1 LNDPVPSRTRF
12 APSPTG
18 RFHIGG
24 ARTALYSYLIAK
36 QGGGQFVLRIED
48 TDRRRLVPSAEAEIM
63 ESLRW
68 LGIEWDE
75 GPDIGGPYGPYRQ
88 SERAQIYRRYAQDLV
103 DQGDAYPCFCSPE
116 RLARVRKEMRQRRLP
131 PRYDGQ
137 CRRISPADAQRRVE
151 AGESHVIRFK
161 TPGEG
166 STTAVDALRGPIKVE
181 NETLDDYILLKS
193 DGMPV
198 YHLGVVVDDHLMKI
212 THVVRTAEW
221 LPTFP
226 LHVLLYQAFGWPQP
240 EWIHPSVFLNPSGK
254 GKLSKRDSGG
264 AKGGVGAIFTLDLRE
279 MGYLPEA
286 VLNWM
291 ALMGWAYDDHT
302 ELFSLVDLIE
312 KFSVGGLNPS
322 PAAVNYSKLDHFNG
336 LYIRSLE
343 TSDLAGRMEPFFIE
357 AGIPADRER
366 LERIAPIIQ
375 ERIRTLDEAV
385 DMAGFFFREEIE
397 PDPEALVGKKMS
409 PGESAQALRRAHEV
423 IAALPSMEIE
433 PLESALRDL
442 AEEMGLKAGQLF
454 GILRMAVTGQRV
466 SPPLIESM
474 EIVGQGKVLE
484 RIAHAAEVMEG
495 WEGSGTA

>member
-1 LNDPVPSRTRF
+1 MSDPVSSRTRF

-24 ARTALYSYLIAK
+24 ARTALYSFLIAK
-36 QGGGQFVLRIED
+36 QGRGQFVLRIED
-48 TDRRRLVPSAEAEIM
+48 TDRKRFVPSAEAEIM

-88 SERAQIYRRYAQDLV
+88 SERVQIYQRYAQDLV
-103 DQGDAYPCFCSPE
+103 DQGQAYPCFCTQE

-131 PRYDGQ
+131 PRYDGH
-137 CRRISPADAQRRVE
+137 CRRISPSDARKRVGS
-151 AGESHVIRFK
+151 GEPHVIRFK
-161 TPGEG
+161 IPREG
-166 STTAVDALRGPIKVE
+166 TTTAVDALRGPINVE

-193 DGMPV
+193 DGLPV

-226 LHVLLYQAFGWPQP
+226 LHVLLYRAFGWPQP

-254 GKLSKRDSGG
+254 GKLSKRDSAG

-302 ELFSLVDLIE
+302 ELFGLEDLIE

-343 TSDLAGRMEPFFIE
+343 TTELAARIQPFFIK
-357 AGIPADRER
+357 AGIEADRER

-375 ERIRTLDEAV
+375 ERIRTLDETV
-385 DMAGFFFREEIE
+385 DMAGFFFRDEIE
-397 PDPEALVGKKMS
+397 PDPEGLVGKKMTA
-409 PGESAQALRRAHEV
+409 GESARALRSSLEV
-423 IAALPSMEIE
+423 IAALPSMEIGL
-433 PLESALRDL
+433 LEAALREL
-442 AEEMGLKAGQLF
+442 ADAMGLKAGQLF

-474 EIVGQGKVLE
+474 EIVGRSLVLE
-484 RIAHAAEVMEG
+484 RIAHAAELLERRD
-495 WEGSGTA
+495 TQ